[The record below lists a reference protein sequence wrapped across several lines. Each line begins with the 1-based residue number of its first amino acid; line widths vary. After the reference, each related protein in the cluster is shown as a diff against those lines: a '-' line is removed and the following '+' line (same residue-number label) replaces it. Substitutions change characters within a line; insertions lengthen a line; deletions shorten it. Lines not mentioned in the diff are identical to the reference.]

1 MVFCNSRLWFYAR
14 IITMSQKQISKEE
27 VKHIAKLAW
36 IGLSSEEIQKFQ
48 KQLSGILEYVDQL
61 NELDTKDIPP
71 TFQVT
76 GLKNIWRE
84 DTVEPSLT
92 QKEALQNAP
101 MQKDG
106 YFKVKKVM

>member
-1 MVFCNSRLWFYAR
+1 M
-14 IITMSQKQISKEE
+14 TQKQISKNE
-27 VKHIAKLAW
+27 VKHIAKLAN
-36 IGLSSEEIQKFQ
+36 IGLSNQELEKFQ

-61 NELDTKDIPP
+61 NELDTKKVKP

-84 DTVEPSLT
+84 DLVKPSLT

-101 MQKDG
+101 QQENG